1 MENVDLADYVHY
13 MVCDE
18 KVIACGLE
26 GGDVVVFDISTHQ
39 QLYVK
44 NHFLSQTDHHLYLE
58 SFSRNCRHLSSSDG
72 SRG

>member
-44 NHFLSQTDHHLYLE
+44 NHFLSQTM
-58 SFSRNCRHLSSSDG
+58 
-72 SRG
+72 

>member
-26 GGDVVVFDISTHQ
+26 GGDVVVFSTDTHQ
-39 QLYVK
+39 LLYVRMILLIL
-44 NHFLSQTDHHLYLE
+44 NQ
-58 SFSRNCRHLSSSDG
+58 
-72 SRG
+72 